1 MEEKF
6 FGRTCPKC
14 GDIYKEC
21 QLVKVGIGVGAQA
34 NMMCE
39 QGHKWTEFYSLSYQ
53 GFWWDGKMYNS
64 FGEEY
69 NDRSGSN

>member
-1 MEEKF
+1 MEEKL

-21 QLVKVGIGVGAQA
+21 QFAKAGIGIGIHA

-39 QGHKWTEFYSLSYQ
+39 RGHKWTEFYSLSYH
-53 GFWWDGKMYNS
+53 GFWWDGKRYDS
-64 FGEEY
+64 YGKEEK
-69 NDRSGSN
+69 NLKETT